1 MLMRSDPFR
10 DLDRLAGQLW
20 GNGGNGG
27 RTPAM
32 PLDAYRRGEQFII
45 HVDVPGIEPSSI
57 DLTVDKNVLTV
68 TGERTWQR
76 DENMEVVATERP
88 HGQFSR
94 QLFLGD
100 GLDTERIQASCEHG
114 VLTVRIPVA
123 EHAKPRRVEIAS
135 DASGK
140 QVLESSSA

>member
-20 GNGGNGG
+20 GNGG
-27 RTPAM
+27 RSPVM
-32 PLDAYRRGEQFII
+32 PLDAYRQGEQFVV
-45 HVDVPGIEPSSI
+45 HFDLPGLDVSSI

-68 TGERTWQR
+68 SGERQWER
-76 DENMEVVATERP
+76 DENIEVVAAERQ

-100 GLDTERIQASCEHG
+100 GLDTERIDASYDNG
-114 VLTVRIPVA
+114 VLTVHIPVA

-135 DASGK
+135 EGVDR

>member
-20 GNGGNGG
+20 GNGG
-27 RTPAM
+27 RTPVM
-32 PLDAYRRGEQFII
+32 PLDAYRQGEHFVI
-45 HVDVPGIEPSSI
+45 HIDIPGHDASSI
-57 DLTVDKNVLTV
+57 DLTVDKNVLTIS
-68 TGERTWQR
+68 GERTWER
-76 DENMEVVATERP
+76 DENMEVVAAERP
-88 HGQFSR
+88 HGRFSR

-100 GLDTERIQASCEHG
+100 GLDTDRIEASYDHG

-123 EHAKPRRVEIAS
+123 ESAKQRRVEIAS
-135 DASGK
+135 DGADG